1 MDVYHILAG
10 RIIVNE
16 VLVSVIVAAYNS
28 EKYIENCIVSIL
40 GQTHH
45 IFELIIVNDGST
57 DRTGEICDE
66 IAEKDSRV
74 LVLHQ
79 KNSGVGIARN
89 NGLSH
94 AKGEFITFIDSDDEV
109 SKYYLEN
116 LLFPCVEKKC
126 DISACY
132 YQYVNYGDKYT
143 PNISQTY
150 SVMPIDY
157 RVVQPKIIGRC
168 CGTMINR
175 RVLSGISFDSD
186 LFVGEDLLF
195 LCRAINNS
203 HSIAVTEDQLYCYY
217 IYEESSYNGK
227 YNDKKFTEI
236 ISWNRVIELFKDRP
250 DVFAN
255 TVKRV
260 YGWILL
266 NNLLRMQEGNYSN
279 EVQKQYCLNQLRKM
293 IVPVFNRYPGGGE
306 RSIAMY
312 PIYII
317 SCISPRTG
325 HFIFKNMMSLKHM
338 VQKIIRKKR

>member
-1 MDVYHILAG
+1 M
-10 RIIVNE
+10 NE

-28 EKYIENCIVSIL
+28 EKYIENCIASIL
-40 GQTHH
+40 GQTHR

-157 RVVQPKIIGRC
+157 RVIQPKIIGRC

-203 HSIAVTEDQLYCYY
+203 HSIAVTDDQLYCYY

-236 ISWNRVIELFKDRP
+236 ISWNRVIKLFENKSKI
-250 DVFAN
+250 FKN
-255 TVKRV
+255 TIYRI
-260 YGWILL
+260 YGWIVLSNIL
-266 NNLLRMQEGNYSN
+266 KMEEYQYSD
-279 EVQKQYCLNQLRKM
+279 KIKKLYCLKELRKM
-293 IVPVFNRYPGGGE
+293 IWHVFNFYPGGGR
-306 RSIAMY
+306 RSVAMY
-312 PIYII
+312 PIYLLT
-317 SCISPRTG
+317 CISPFVGYKVFSVLMT
-325 HFIFKNMMSLKHM
+325 LKHTM
-338 VQKIIRKKR
+338 KI